1 MMHACKI
8 YPRPRAP
15 VRRAAEYP
23 PYVFIG
29 PPSAI
34 TGPYD
39 VVVLSAWAEQSD

>member
-1 MMHACKI
+1 MHVMQN
-8 YPRPRAP
+8 YLRPPAP

-29 PPSAI
+29 PSSAI

-39 VVVLSAWAEQSD
+39 VVVMSAWAEQSD